1 MFELTLRHIG
11 YACYQQFHT
20 RLWIITDDVDAILA
34 GAQLNIDA
42 LVHQQDASASEV
54 NQKPPKINR
63 PSILRK
69 WSEELWNTFWS

>member
-1 MFELTLRHIG
+1 MLAINSTTPDYEF
-11 YACYQQFHT
+11 
-20 RLWIITDDVDAILA
+20 ITDDVDAILA

-69 WSEELWNTFWS
+69 